1 VFKTTL
7 KSLVAVGMLA
17 LVLTANAQQK
27 PTAPPKAPPLSGGGG
42 GMQAPFAGK
51 APKMTVEQALQQAV
65 KADATLAP
73 LEKAFKSAEES
84 LKKKPKDAKA
94 KKAYVEACY
103 KYGHQAMINGNK
115 QPRVLYRASLALLR
129 RALKVDPKH
138 EPSKT
143 DKDTIESIYKTMPG
157 GIPQ

>member
-1 VFKTTL
+1 MFKTAL
-7 KSLVAVGMLA
+7 KPIVVAGMLVLA
-17 LVLTANAQQK
+17 LSANAQQK
-27 PTAPPKAPPLSGGGG
+27 PAAPPKDKSPHSGA
-42 GMQAPFAGK
+42 MQAPFAGK

-73 LEKAFKSAEES
+73 LEKTFKTAEAEM
-84 LKKKPKDAKA
+84 KKKPKDAKA

-103 KYGHQAMINGNK
+103 QYGHTAMVNGSK
-115 QPRVLYRASLALLR
+115 QPRILYRASLALLR

-138 EPSKT
+138 EPSQK
-143 DKDTIESIYKTMPG
+143 DKQLIEDIYKTMPG